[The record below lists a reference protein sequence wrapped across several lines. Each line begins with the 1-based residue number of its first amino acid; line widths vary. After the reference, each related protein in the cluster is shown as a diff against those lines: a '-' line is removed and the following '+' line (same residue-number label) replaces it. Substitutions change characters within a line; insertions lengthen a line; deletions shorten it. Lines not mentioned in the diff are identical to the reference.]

1 MWERS
6 REIVPSPRTLLA
18 VATILDV
25 ASRAR
30 VAKTTVSRFLN
41 GAGPVNA
48 RTAERIRQ
56 AIAELD
62 YSPNFLARAMR
73 TSKTRTIGIII
84 PDYSNPFYPELLRG
98 IDECAR
104 GNGYLAYLASSDAD
118 GASEFECI
126 QQLLRRQIDGIVLCS
141 YTRIQRDIDLL
152 AEVAKKTP
160 VVVMDPLVKNE
171 PLSYVVTNGYEG
183 SADAVSYLVSIGR
196 RKIGYIA
203 GPKRLFATQDR
214 FSGYRKG
221 LQNAGIPFDKS
232 IVFEG
237 DFSMNSGYQAA
248 RSFVSRDLEI
258 DAIMAATDLM
268 AIGAVKFFN
277 SRSIQVPERIAVV
290 GFDNISLC
298 TVIEP
303 SLTTIAQPIADLGRS
318 AVQLIVDANE
328 KKELESRQIVMKSR
342 LIVRKSTDSQESNT
356 DPFDAEMGQ
365 GDDSGQRRKYREVL

>member
-1 MWERS
+1 
-6 REIVPSPRTLLA
+6 

-41 GAGPVNA
+41 GVGPINA
-48 RTAERIRQ
+48 KTAERIRQ
-56 AIAELD
+56 AISELD
-62 YSPNFLARAMR
+62 YSPSFLARAMR

-84 PDYSNPFYPELLRG
+84 PDYGNPFYPELLRG

-104 GNGYLAYLASSDAD
+104 GNGYLAYLANSDAD
-118 GASEFECI
+118 GATEFNCI
-126 QQLLRRQIDGIVLCS
+126 EEMLRRRIDGIVLCS
-141 YTRIQRDIDLL
+141 YTRIQRDINFLV
-152 AEVAKKTP
+152 EIAKKIP

-183 SADAVSYLVSIGR
+183 SAEALSYLVSIGR
-196 RKIGYIA
+196 RRVGYIP
-203 GPKRLFATQDR
+203 GPKRLFATKDR

-221 LQNAGIPFDKS
+221 LGDNGIPFDKS
-232 IVFEG
+232 LVCEG
-237 DFSMNSGYQAA
+237 DFSMKSGYQAA
-248 RSFVSRDLEI
+248 EWFFSQGLPI

-277 SRSIQVPERIAVV
+277 SKGIAVPERVAVV

-318 AVQLIVDANE
+318 AAQLIVDANE
-328 KKELESRQIVMKSR
+328 KKQLERRQIVMKSR
-342 LIVRKSTDSQESNT
+342 LIVRKSTDPGESNT
-356 DPFDAEMGQ
+356 VPFD
-365 GDDSGQRRKYREVL
+365 